1 MAALRYSSSFKIQSI
16 HSVKAV
22 VSYIAFLLLSLTC
35 SGQITTPIIRAGFGV
50 DADVLRSYFNNTPL
64 LGSDDWFPVNG
75 ADSGDDFIIDTSGAA
90 AIISGY
96 TTNPASKFYSF
107 TRGMRYPLL
116 STINGRIY
124 YDAVYVRD
132 FHGTDSTSFTGGS
145 KNGQSPALWNTT
157 TSPVLAKNDIVEGYL
172 HVRRNGT
179 TSNDSLWFFGAV
191 SLLGTNGD
199 RYFDF
204 ELYQT
209 DITYNRQTR
218 KFENYG
224 PDAGHTSWRFD
235 AGGAT
240 TQVGDIIFTA
250 EYGNTGLN
258 CIEARVWVAKTAI
271 TTVNP
276 VAFSWTGSFDGD
288 GAGAAYGYAGIVPKA
303 GGVFYQGLQ
312 NAASTSAGPFGTIKS
327 GDVYAAQYDPI
338 QFMEF
343 SVNLTKLG
351 LDPMS
356 FTSGS
361 MCNLAFGKVLIKTR
375 TSTSFTASITDF
387 VSPFSFREVAQVNA
401 LSDLPSVC
409 DDFPVAT
416 ISITNP
422 LPTSVYTWYTPDG
435 HIHTINPYS
444 IVVDSP
450 GTYIVIQTLLSG
462 CREGGRD
469 TVVVNRFDPYNCW
482 PLATK
487 LLHFNARKT
496 TAGALVDWRIS
507 YGAEIKEMHLERSLN
522 GSHFE
527 ELVSVAPLI
536 NQGNNEHDYQ
546 YTDLTIEKEAVY
558 YYRLKITELSGR
570 VYYSTVA
577 MIKTGS
583 LASLQLKASPN
594 PVLQGKEVSLLII
607 SDKEQEAFIRI
618 TDNNGRIHYQKKQL
632 LSTGINRVSI
642 TPAISLSRG
651 LYFIML
657 SGQTANIND
666 KLLIQ

>member
-1 MAALRYSSSFKIQSI
+1 LVALRYSSSFITISI

-35 SGQITTPIIRAGFGV
+35 SGQITTPIIRAGFGI
-50 DADVLRSYFNNTPL
+50 DADVLRSYFNNNPL
-64 LGSDDWFPVNG
+64 AGSDDWFPANG
-75 ADSGDDFIIDTSGAA
+75 ADSGDDFVIDTSGAA
-90 AIISGY
+90 AIVSGY

-145 KNGQSPALWNTT
+145 KNGQSPALWTTT
-157 TSPVLAKNDIVEGYL
+157 TSPVLAKNDIGEGYL

-235 AGGAT
+235 ASGAT

-258 CIEARVWVAKTAI
+258 YIEARIWVAKTAV
-271 TTVNP
+271 TSVTP
-276 VAFSWTGSFDGD
+276 LAFSWTGSFDGD
-288 GAGAAYGYAGIVPKA
+288 GAGATYGYAGIVPKA
-303 GGVFYQGLQ
+303 GGFFYQGLQ
-312 NAASTSAGPFGTIKS
+312 NAAGTSAGPFGTIKS

-356 FTSGS
+356 FTTGS

-401 LSDLPSVC
+401 VSDLPSVC

-416 ISITNP
+416 ISIVNP
-422 LPTSVYTWYTPDG
+422 LPTSIYTWYTPNG

-450 GTYIVIQTLLSG
+450 GTYILIQTLLSG
-462 CREGGRD
+462 CAEGGRD
-469 TVVVNRFDPYNCW
+469 TVIINRFDQYNCW

-487 LLHFNARKT
+487 LLHFNVRKSG
-496 TAGALVDWRIS
+496 AAALVNWRIS
-507 YGAEIKEMHLERSLN
+507 TGSEVKEMHLERSVN
-522 GSHFE
+522 GSSFKH
-527 ELVSVAPLI
+527 LATVAPFVHPA
-536 NQGNNEHDYQ
+536 EADYYQ
-546 YTDLTIEKEAVY
+546 YTDSSIGKEPAL
-558 YYRLKITELSGR
+558 YYRLKVIENSGR
-570 VYYSTVA
+570 IYYSSVA
-577 MIKTGS
+577 ILKNSTPVS
-583 LASLQLKASPN
+583 LVLKLLPN
-594 PVLQGKEVSLLII
+594 PVKQGQSVNLFVIA
-607 SDKEQEAFIRI
+607 DKETTAIIRI
-618 TDNNGRIHYQKKQL
+618 TDSYGRIHYRKEQL
-632 LSTGINRVSI
+632 LRQGINNMVLPA
-642 TPAISLSRG
+642 PAIFSPG
-651 LYFIML
+651 LYFVML
-657 SGQTANIND
+657 TNHSQSVTE